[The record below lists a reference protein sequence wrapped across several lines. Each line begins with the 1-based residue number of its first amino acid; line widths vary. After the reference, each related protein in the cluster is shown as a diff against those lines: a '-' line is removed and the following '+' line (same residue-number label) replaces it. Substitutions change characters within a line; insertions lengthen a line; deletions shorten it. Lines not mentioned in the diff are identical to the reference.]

1 MLRDMEELL
10 NLVSD
15 LEIKDYIKEALNCYN
30 SGSYKACV
38 VMSVIAGIYDLHKKV
53 KELANSSEACKEL
66 DDEIDAKKNKLEAY
80 ERYLIQQCGTK
91 EIDMLNPNEV
101 KELIRCLDTRNDCA
115 HPSNFICSAEK
126 ARDVYSSIIDL
137 ICSKP
142 VLFGCKNLN
151 KIIIELKEKTFFPV
165 IENEKVK
172 RVVQE
177 SINKFHSRAIEPL
190 LNKVSKTIT
199 TTEDYNQRQNA
210 IYFLAISEK
219 CISDYSENYLKD
231 FLKEE
236 NEKYLLQLLGI
247 NPELLN
253 YFSDTNIDRIIK
265 KFEINLESKKINN
278 LDNWISVLLSK
289 KINNGKIINSII
301 SKMFSNENNNISIV
315 IDILRRILYNDICNI
330 ELKNFILNEIK
341 NNYNLLF
348 DEETVYDDNLLE
360 IIKLIDNSEVYEKW
374 LTTIVD
380 YFNSFSD
387 FYIMNSLVDSS
398 FRKLPTELW
407 IDKVSENLKID
418 FVKCIVEEA
427 NLTKK
432 YCSSSARDLLE
443 NFNDEYPQLI
453 GTFLDY
459 LENNPDSEYYHPTYC
474 KTIVSFINDDKKIEE
489 FKEKVKVKSKEIQA
503 KNSEELDFE

>member
-15 LEIKDYIKEALNCYN
+15 LEIKDYFKEALNCYN

-66 DDEIDAKKNKLEAY
+66 DDEIDVKKKKLKAY
-80 ERYLIQQCGTK
+80 ERYLIEQCGTE
-91 EIDMLNPNEV
+91 EIDLLNSNEV

-126 ARDVYSSIIDL
+126 ARDIYSSIIDL

-151 KIIIELKEKTFFPV
+151 KIIIDLKEKTFFPV

-219 CISDYSENYLKD
+219 CISDYSENYLED

-348 DEETVYDDNLLE
+348 NEKTLSDDNMIE

-374 LTTIVD
+374 LTTIID
-380 YFNSFSD
+380 KFKSTLWFD
-387 FYIMNSLVDSS
+387 EKNSLIDNS
-398 FRKLPTELW
+398 FRKLSVELW
-407 IDKVSENLKID
+407 IDKVSDNSKIE
-418 FVKCIVEEA
+418 FVKCILNEA
-427 NLTKK
+427 YSDKV
-432 YCSSSARDLLE
+432 YYSFSARNLLE
-443 NFNDEYPQLI
+443 NFKEEYPQLI
-453 GTFLDY
+453 SIFSDY
-459 LENNPDSEYYHPTYC
+459 LENIPDSEYYNIKYYKAITKYIID
-474 KTIVSFINDDKKIEE
+474 TKKIEE
-489 FKEKVKVKSKEIQA
+489 FKEKVKDKNKEIQTE
-503 KNSEELDFE
+503 KLEELDFE

>member
-459 LENNPDSEYYHPTYC
+459 LENNPDSDYYHPTYC

>member
-15 LEIKDYIKEALNCYN
+15 LEIKDYMREAFNCYN

-53 KELANSSEACKEL
+53 KVLSSSSKAFREL
-66 DDEIDAKKNKLEAY
+66 DEKIETKKNNLEAY
-80 ERYLIQQCGTK
+80 EKYLIEQCGT
-91 EIDMLNPNEV
+91 EQIDMLNPNEI

-142 VLFGCKNLN
+142 VLYGCNNLK

-165 IENEKVK
+165 IENEKIK
-172 RVVQE
+172 NIVQE
-177 SINKFHSRAIEPL
+177 SINKFHRKAIKPL
-190 LNKVSKTIT
+190 LNEIAKTIT
-199 TTEDYNQRQNA
+199 TTEDFHQRQNA

-219 CISDYSENYLKD
+219 FIRDYSESYLND

-278 LDNWISVLLSK
+278 LDNWVIVLLSK

-380 YFNSFSD
+380 YFNYFSD

-459 LENNPDSEYYHPTYC
+459 LENNPDSEYYHSTYC

-489 FKEKVKVKSKEIQA
+489 FKEKVKVKSKEIHT